1 MNDIKSLIHSQ
12 TFQIQLSDEVRR
24 MRTHTFTK
32 VESVSQ
38 LAVRLSARITSS
50 LSLKTWH
57 LVVLQSTSCDSLITS
72 AYLY

>member
-50 LSLKTWH
+50 LSLKTW
-57 LVVLQSTSCDSLITS
+57 L
-72 AYLY
+72 